1 LHSGS
6 ELWYINQC
14 FVHITFLLAHNI
26 HLITGVLCV
35 FGTMDIVKSA
45 YILKFVLWR
54 TEVFVSGVSDRHT
67 NELSPR
73 TVCGHIC
80 VNEPHSFTD
89 TCNKLLSLQLVLL
102 MFFVCCS

>member
-1 LHSGS
+1 
-6 ELWYINQC
+6 
-14 FVHITFLLAHNI
+14 
-26 HLITGVLCV
+26 
-35 FGTMDIVKSA
+35 MDIVNSA
-45 YILKFVLWR
+45 YILR

-80 VNEPHSFTD
+80 MNDPHSFTD

-102 MFFVCCS
+102 MFFVCCSYQMPG